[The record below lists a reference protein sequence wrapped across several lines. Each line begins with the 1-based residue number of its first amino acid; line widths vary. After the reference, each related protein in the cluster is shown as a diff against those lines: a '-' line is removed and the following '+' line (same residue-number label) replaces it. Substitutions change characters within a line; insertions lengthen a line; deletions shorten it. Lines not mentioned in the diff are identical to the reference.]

1 MTTPEE
7 TPSEAPGLEFPTF
20 YPDYDDLTRL
30 TTTGEKVAWLEGRV
44 RKTLLRPLR
53 RIQVLRKRAEA
64 VDVHL
69 IVVYSICGGIESL
82 SHFYR
87 GGKGRGH
94 FVEFCHRYLP
104 AFRRRDRH
112 GRSYATLLYDNFRSS
127 LSHGFCIEQGRLE
140 PGARHGRLDGRYG
153 LEIDP
158 WVLLRELET
167 ALARYLEDVREDEEL
182 QESFEKRF
190 NSVFRHWIRMS
201 ERRAQEQKR
210 PEPKS

>member
-1 MTTPEE
+1 MTGPASCEVVADLLATYGFVAAQNERRRLSRPASCVNSRGAVFA
-7 TPSEAPGLEFPTF
+7 PGKEAPRLGLKPKSDWLTGTTESPTEIQRQ
-20 YPDYDDLTRL
+20 PLT
-30 TTTGEKVAWLEGRV
+30 
-44 RKTLLRPLR
+44 P
-53 RIQVLRKRAEA
+53 
-64 VDVHL
+64 
-69 IVVYSICGGIESL
+69 
-82 SHFYR
+82 
-87 GGKGRGH
+87 
-94 FVEFCHRYLP
+94 
-104 AFRRRDRH
+104 
-112 GRSYATLLYDNFRSS
+112 YATLLYDNFRSS

-158 WVLLRELET
+158 WVLLRDLET
-167 ALARYLEDVREDEEL
+167 ALSRYLEDVRTDEEL